1 MCCGS
6 TTHGSINISITRTY
20 SALPAWTTAS
30 GNVGS
35 LFVTGSAITE
45 IDLAATSATSYA
57 ITTGALPT
65 GLAMSTSTGD
75 ITGTM
80 SGAAATYNFTVTATD
95 AEAQSAPRLFN
106 IINSGTA
113 PTGGTI
119 TTYGDYKVRT
129 FLAASTSFVVSAT
142 LIVDFLI
149 VGGGGGGGL

>member
-1 MCCGS
+1 LVVTNTSGL
-6 TTHGSINISITRTY
+6 GASINVDY

-30 GNVGS
+30 GNIGTLYIDS
-35 LFVTGSAITE
+35 SPISE

-57 ITTGALPT
+57 ITTGSLPP
-65 GLAMSTSTGD
+65 GLAMATGDGD
-75 ITGTM
+75 ITGTITG
-80 SGAAATYNFTVTATD
+80 STYTTYNFTVTATD